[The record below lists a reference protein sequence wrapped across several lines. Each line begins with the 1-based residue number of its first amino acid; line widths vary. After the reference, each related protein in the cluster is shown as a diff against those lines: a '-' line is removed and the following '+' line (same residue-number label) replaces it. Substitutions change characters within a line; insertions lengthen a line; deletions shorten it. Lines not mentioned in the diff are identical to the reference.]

1 MESGAAEDKGVPPAQ
16 GEASATR
23 LDSNLRLRLEWV
35 MSDKPPS
42 LASAYALKS
51 PDESRRLYAEWAGD
65 YDQGFAAREDYQLHI
80 RTARAF
86 VAAGGQGPVLDV
98 GAGTGLCGAVLSDLG
113 VGPIDA
119 TDISPE
125 MLAQAMRKDIYR
137 DAILA
142 DLTTGIP
149 APPDSYSGIVSSGT
163 FTTGHVGPEG
173 LDALL
178 RVARHGAQFALSINA
193 KHFEQAGFRAA
204 FRALEDG
211 RIRGLTLPKVH
222 IYGDL
227 ASGPHKDDTA
237 LIALFE
243 KA

>member
-1 MESGAAEDKGVPPAQ
+1 MTDD
-16 GEASATR
+16 T
-23 LDSNLRLRLEWV
+23 
-35 MSDKPPS
+35 PS
-42 LASAYALKS
+42 LASAYALKT
-51 PDESRRLYAEWAGD
+51 PDDSKRLYAEWAGD

-80 RTARAF
+80 HTARAF
-86 VAAGGQGPVLDV
+86 VGAGGQGPVLDV
-98 GAGTGLCGAVLSDLG
+98 GAGTGLCGAVLADLG

-125 MLAQAMRKDIYR
+125 MLDQAMRKDIYR

-142 DLTTGIP
+142 DLNTGIP
-149 APPDSYSGIVSSGT
+149 VPPDSYSGIVSSGT
-163 FTTGHVGPEG
+163 FTTGHVGPDAI
-173 LDALL
+173 DALL

-193 KHFEQAGFRAA
+193 RHFASAGFADR
-204 FRALEDG
+204 FRALETD
-211 RIRGLTLPKVH
+211 RIRGLTLTETR

-227 ASGPHKDDTA
+227 ATGDHQDDVA